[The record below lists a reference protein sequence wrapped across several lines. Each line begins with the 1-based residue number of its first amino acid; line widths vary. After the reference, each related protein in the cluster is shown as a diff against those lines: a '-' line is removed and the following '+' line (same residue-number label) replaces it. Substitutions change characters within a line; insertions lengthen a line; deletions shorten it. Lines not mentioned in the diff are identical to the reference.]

1 MAKKTSTVKNPE
13 TTIEYNLKAT
23 LIISDEVNKEYA
35 LSILDDILE
44 DAFDK
49 LEVKGVKLFQKNV

>member
-1 MAKKTSTVKNPE
+1 MVKKTKAVKNPE
-13 TTIEYNLKAT
+13 TTIEYDLKAT
-23 LIISDEVNKEYA
+23 LIINDEVDKKYA

-49 LEVKGVKLFQKNV
+49 LEIKGIKLFQKNV